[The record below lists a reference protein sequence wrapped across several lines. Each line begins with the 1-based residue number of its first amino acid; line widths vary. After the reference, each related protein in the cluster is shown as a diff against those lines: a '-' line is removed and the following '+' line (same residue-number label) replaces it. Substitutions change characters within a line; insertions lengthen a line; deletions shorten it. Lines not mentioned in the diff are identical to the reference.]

1 VKLNIG
7 CGFEYKKGYVNVD
20 AYNNTVAD
28 HVMSATH
35 LEFDNQSFSH
45 VECIQVMEHLGAA
58 KSIYALSEIYR
69 VLQPGGSFL
78 LETPDLVSSFKSF
91 IKGDENNRKLIM
103 NWIYGLDTPGMS
115 HKYGFPKELL
125 ERMLHRTG
133 FIDVEIKELKPK
145 SIHPSLR
152 TTCKKEDSKIHQTIS
167 QFRRALVE
175 DKKVNLDDQVEVIEK
190 ESLIQELIQLIMK
203 AEATRDDRY
212 LKAIVEYSAVCSPK
226 IGQVFLA
233 SIKDAGIAPSSESN
247 GFIELLE
254 TLDSVGFIDVL
265 MDLFCKM
272 PIKPGFQS
280 ETFDTVIKLGKQLVR
295 KYMSGDQSANDEIKN
310 TAPKNRDEGYT
321 DYFSKIGLELI
332 SNRKIAF
339 GLKAFGLDHLDD
351 AISLLQDGVRLN
363 RDSVIAF
370 WNLARLSVL
379 KQNSTKIEQYYSAVR
394 DLLMLKH
401 PTNYRNYVRILDQER
416 KFSDE
421 GTEKIYAKPLHSY

>member
-28 HVMSATH
+28 HMMSATH

-78 LETPDLVSSFKSF
+78 LVTPDLVSSFKSF

-125 ERMLHRTG
+125 ERMLHRAG

-145 SIHPSLR
+145 SVHPSLR
-152 TTCKKEDSKIHQTIS
+152 ATCKKEDSKIHQTIS

-190 ESLIQELIQLIMK
+190 ESLIQELVQLFMK
-203 AEATRDDRY
+203 AEDTLDDRY
-212 LKAIVEYSAVCSPK
+212 LKAIVESSAVCSPK
-226 IGQVFLA
+226 VGNVFLA
-233 SIKDAGIAPSSESN
+233 SSRDAGIVFSSESN
-247 GFIELLE
+247 RFIEILE

-265 MDLFCKM
+265 TDLFCKM

-280 ETFDTVIKLGKQLVR
+280 ETFDSVIKLGKQLVR
-295 KYMSGDQSANDEIKN
+295 KFISDDQSAIKEIRNNALKTN
-310 TAPKNRDEGYT
+310 EKGYT

-339 GLKAFGLDHLDD
+339 GLKAFGLGNLDD
-351 AISLLQDGVRLN
+351 AINLLQEGVRLN

-379 KQNSTKIEQYYSAVR
+379 KQNSAKIEQYYSAVR
-394 DLLMLKH
+394 NLLMLKH
-401 PTNYRNYVRILDQER
+401 PTNYRNHVRILDQER
-416 KFSDE
+416 KFADE
-421 GTEKIYAKPLHSY
+421 GTEKMYSRPLHTY